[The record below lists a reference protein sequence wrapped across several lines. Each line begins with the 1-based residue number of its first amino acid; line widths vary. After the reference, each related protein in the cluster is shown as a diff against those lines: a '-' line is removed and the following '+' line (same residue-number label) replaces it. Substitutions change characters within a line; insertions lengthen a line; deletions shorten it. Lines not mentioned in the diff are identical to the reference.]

1 MVNRFNINQQF
12 DEAYKL
18 VQAGRTRQ
26 AREILEA
33 IIHFAPDH
41 IDSLILLG
49 YISPPAQAHT
59 YFELVLQLDPANVYA
74 QQGMLDLEQQRQRR
88 FTGLLIVAVP
98 IAILLMCGVSYV
110 GINIFDQ
117 FDLSNSTPTVEMV
130 DSTDTATITVTASIT
145 STASNT
151 PTLFTST
158 PSETLR
164 PTPRQFIP
172 PSMTFTPSNTA
183 IPGLTDTLTETP
195 TETATGPQATP
206 ETGIPDETLTLTL
219 ITVTGSVTEATSAD
233 LPTATFTETVTEA
246 SVPVP
251 LTETFTETVT
261 GSAPTSTITETAT
274 ETGTLTGT
282 QTITETLTETPSE
295 TITLTETPTET
306 ETLTETPT
314 GSQTITVSV
323 TATFTETPTSTFT
336 DTPTATF
343 TNTPTP
349 TPTPT
354 FTRTPTATR
363 TSSPTDTLAGPS
375 DTAVVPT
382 DTIAGPSDTASA
394 PSDTPTDIPTDDG
407 SATATFTPSATRTG
421 TLTVS
426 VTFLTIVS
434 GYTASEADAL
444 SLVVSINEQRCE
456 RGLKPMFLNPTL
468 NTVSETLAFDE
479 DLLITV
485 MSRDASEM
493 RVVRRNGQWL
503 LELGSQRVAGV
514 TCEVLGY

>member
-33 IIHFAPDH
+33 ITHFAPDH

-49 YISPPAQAHT
+49 YISPPIQART

-74 QQGMLDLEQQRQRR
+74 QQGLLELEQQRQRR

-110 GINIFDQ
+110 AINIFDQ
-117 FDLSNSTPTVEMV
+117 FELSNTTPTVEMV
-130 DSTDTATITVTASIT
+130 DFTDTATITVTASMT

-172 PSMTFTPSNTA
+172 PTMTFTPSNTVT
-183 IPGLTDTLTETP
+183 PSLTETLTETP
-195 TETATGPQATP
+195 TTTETITIT
-206 ETGIPDETLTLTL
+206 ETETPDETLTLTL
-219 ITVTGSVTEATSAD
+219 MTVTGSATQATSMD
-233 LPTATFTETVTEA
+233 SPTATFTETVTA
-246 SVPVP
+246 
-251 LTETFTETVT
+251 
-261 GSAPTSTITETAT
+261 SAPTSTFTETLTQT
-274 ETGTLTGT
+274 ETVTLTGA

-295 TITLTETPTET
+295 TATLTETHTETPTET

-323 TATFTETPTSTFT
+323 SATFTETPTSTFT
-336 DTPTATF
+336 NTPTPTATF
-343 TNTPTP
+343 TNTRTP
-349 TPTPT
+349 SA
-354 FTRTPTATR
+354 TRTP
-363 TSSPTDTLAGPS
+363 SPSDTLAGPS
-375 DTAVVPT
+375 
-382 DTIAGPSDTASA
+382 DTIAGPSDTAT
-394 PSDTPTDIPTDDG
+394 PSDTPTDTPTDDG

-434 GYTASEADAL
+434 GYSASEADAL
-444 SLVVSINEQRCE
+444 SLVVTINEQRCE

-468 NTVSETLAFDE
+468 NNVSETLTFDE
-479 DLLITV
+479 DLLISV

-503 LELGSQRVAGV
+503 LEFGSQRIAGV
-514 TCEVLGY
+514 TCEMLGYGPSAK